1 MIAPGMHAEVVVT
14 FQPESL
20 ADYSDEIL
28 VGSTCLL
35 LHARQ
40 TILLPHPLKG
50 SRSAC
55 NALSVCQPVHMK
67 G

>member
-28 VGSTCLL
+28 VGTL
-35 LHARQ
+35 
-40 TILLPHPLKG
+40 
-50 SRSAC
+50 AC
-55 NALSVCQPVHMK
+55 CCMQGKQYSCPTH
-67 G
+67 